1 MALQILSYIA
11 FVIALLAIIVRVIK
25 YASAPLSMRWE
36 LYPVPHE
43 RGRSEYGGSY
53 LEELNWWTKPKETD
67 NLNEL
72 KEMLSEILLLKG
84 VFHHNKKVWT
94 WSFPFHL
101 GMYFSIGW
109 LVMLLVG
116 AVLAAFDMNIS
127 AGGGTIG
134 QIIHYLT
141 IPFGY
146 AGLGLSAI
154 GAFGLFIWRMSDSE
168 QRAFNTFA
176 DYFNLVLVFGVT
188 GLALV
193 SHLVGDPSFVTVR
206 AYMASLVT
214 FSTPPAVSTLM
225 MIEIALVSLVIMY
238 IPLTRMSHF
247 VAKYFLYHA
256 VRWNDEANERGSKI
270 EKRIVELLQQKVG
283 WSAAHIKTG
292 ETWAAVVTEETK
304 NE

>member
-1 MALQILSYIA
+1 MALQILSYIT
-11 FVIALLAIIVRVIK
+11 FVIALLAIIIRVIK

-53 LEELNWWTKPKETD
+53 LEELNWWTKPRESDTF
-67 NLNEL
+67 NEL
-72 KEMLSEILLLKG
+72 KEMLEEIVLLKG
-84 VFHHNKKVWT
+84 VFKNNKKVWS
-94 WSFPFHL
+94 WSLPFHL

-109 LVMLLVG
+109 LGLLLIG
-116 AVLAAFDMNIS
+116 AILSVSGINVA

-146 AGLGLSAI
+146 IGLGFSAI
-154 GAFGLFIWRMSDSE
+154 GAFGLFIWRMGDSE
-168 QRAFNTFA
+168 QRAFNTFT
-176 DYFNLVLVFGVT
+176 DYFNLVVVFGVT
-188 GLALV
+188 GLAFIAQV
-193 SHLVGDPSFVTVR
+193 IFDPSFVTAR

-214 FSTPPAVSTLM
+214 FSAVPSMPTLM
-225 MIEIALVSLVIMY
+225 TLEIVLVSFVVMY

-256 VRWNDEANERGSKI
+256 VRWNDEANERGSKM

-283 WSAAHIKTG
+283 WSAPHIKTG

-304 NE
+304 HE

>member
-1 MALQILSYIA
+1 MALQILSYITFA
-11 FVIALLAIIVRVIK
+11 IALLAIIIRVIK

-43 RGRSEYGGSY
+43 RGRAEYGGSY
-53 LEELNWWTKPKETD
+53 LEELNWWTKPRKSDTF
-67 NLNEL
+67 NEL
-72 KEMLSEILLLKG
+72 KEMFEEIFLLKG
-84 VFHHNKKVWT
+84 VFKNNKKVWL
-94 WSFPFHL
+94 WSYPFHL

-109 LVMLLVG
+109 LCLLLLG
-116 AVLAAFDMNIS
+116 AVMSAFGMTIAAT
-127 AGGGTIG
+127 GGTIG
-134 QIIHYLT
+134 QIVHYLT

-168 QRAFNTFA
+168 QRAFNTFT

-188 GLALV
+188 GLALIAQAV
-193 SHLVGDPSFVTVR
+193 ADPSFVAVR
-206 AYMASLVT
+206 AFMASLVT
-214 FSTPPAVSTLM
+214 FSAAPAMATL
-225 MIEIALVSLVIMY
+225 ITLEIILVSLVVMY

-270 EKRIVELLQQKVG
+270 EKRILELLQEKVG
-283 WSAAHIKTG
+283 WSAPHIKTG
-292 ETWAAVVTEETK
+292 ETWAEVVTEEVK
-304 NE
+304 HE